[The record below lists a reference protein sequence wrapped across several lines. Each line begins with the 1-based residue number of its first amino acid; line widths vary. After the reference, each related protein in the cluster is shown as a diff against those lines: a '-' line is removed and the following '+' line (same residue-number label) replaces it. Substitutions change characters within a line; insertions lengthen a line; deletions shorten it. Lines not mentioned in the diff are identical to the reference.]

1 MWAALEE
8 LNEQSIM
15 VFCSI
20 KRSKKNSALINIL
33 IIRRLDPPATAD
45 EIQQLIDQV
54 AARQLEV
61 P

>member
-8 LNEQSIM
+8 LNKQSIM
-15 VFCSI
+15 VFCSAG
-20 KRSKKNSALINIL
+20 RSKKNPALINIL